1 MYYVWFKT
9 TNRKL
14 IKCEYMEIGKE
25 KSICLK
31 DKMRHPILEI
41 PLDLIIYRT
50 KGLADTRVS
59 VHNLI
64 WAKIDESINSINDG
78 DREIRI

>member
-1 MYYVWFKT
+1 MV
-9 TNRKL
+9 L
-14 IKCEYMEIGKE
+14 GKE
-25 KSICLK
+25 KSIYLK

-50 KGLADTRVS
+50 KGFRII